1 MNKIGEDIADKF
13 HQYIADNLNKPVK
26 KIFRPTIIEGF
37 NKVKAMHVD
46 IDKCEETS
54 SMTSDSALS
63 EDIRAPKVLL
73 EVEGIGGDT
82 KGMMMGT
89 ISEHSK
95 AGARSS
101 HSKSGSGKSGSA
113 SSRRSK
119 YSSKRS

>member
-37 NKVKAMHVD
+37 NKVKTLHV
-46 IDKCEETS
+46 DKCEETS

-73 EVEGIGGDT
+73 EVEGIGGNT
-82 KGMMMGT
+82 KGMIMGT
-89 ISEHSK
+89 ISEHSR
-95 AGARSS
+95 ARSS
-101 HSKSGSGKSGSA
+101 KSKSGSGKSGSA